1 MKVHEVPGQPPP
13 NLVVQPKFQSAL
25 SYLFEARLYADQT
38 GSHPWD
44 FAVEAPELCSRGLS
58 VNDLRLM
65 VRLKYVEHAREIT
78 APGDSGRRF
87 QRTASSSFTGQSCF
101 VLTAAGMKATAKLL
115 NAPAT
120 KSEQESPTIPMVR
133 NGSQVRKVAVPHWSR
148 ERHVLSFDGLVV
160 KQFRWP
166 AANQELVLTTFQ
178 EERWPVRILDPLAPD
193 PAQVVKQR
201 LSETIRSLNRG
212 QVNALLHFRGD
223 GTGEG
228 IVWEAVV

>member
-1 MKVHEVPGQPPP
+1 MNSREWPGQAIPA
-13 NLVVQPKFQSAL
+13 LLAQPKF
-25 SYLFEARLYADQT
+25 EAGLMLLLDAGRYAEQT
-38 GSHPWD
+38 GCHPWD

-58 VNDLRLM
+58 VNDLRLLM
-65 VRLKYVEHAREIT
+65 RLKYVEHAREIT

-87 QRTASSSFTGQSCF
+87 QRAAGSSFTGQSCF
-101 VLTAAGMKATAKLL
+101 VLTAAGMKTTAKLL

-133 NGSQVRKVAVPHWSR
+133 NGSPVRKIAVPHWSR